1 MKRTAY
7 DQWLEWFGEKSPEWL
22 ETLIR
27 PRGLH
32 NFLTNRTF
40 TPLERL
46 FLANGLRFIP
56 TPPSSQYSRFVAEY
70 LEEDGRGW
78 PRFART
84 LTTRVLRELDSSL
97 NTPSQTD
104 APKLPKFRLPGN
116 HTALAD
122 HLESQH
128 RDTEGATLTLLDEF
142 RRLTKSL
149 LSRNIQQN
157 STINTVSRQRIN
169 HAPPDSRF
177 LRELMSDASIV
188 CKPADKNLG
197 LVLMD
202 AQWYE
207 TELKRML
214 SDKVTYAR
222 FRSTRIV
229 NKVEKPYTIGDLTK
243 DLKKHMLELVHRHE
257 DAIVAWNPELA
268 PQVLSFLKHKQSVSS
283 SVVPGIYL
291 LPKVHKVKLSG
302 RPIVPCTKWITTP
315 ASVVCD
321 HLLQEVIHK
330 ANIPWLV
337 RDTKSLIRDLEG
349 TVLPHH
355 DGVFVTADIA
365 SLYTNID
372 TPKGID
378 AVRRFLVEQQV
389 APNLAAFVIDL
400 LRFVLENAHL
410 QHMDNIYHQID
421 GTAMGTSL
429 APSYANIFVYMQE
442 RPLVEELS
450 RSLYLYRR
458 FLDDVLAYLDRSKAE
473 EFMTRMN
480 QLHPKLKFEFVSH
493 PSEAS
498 FLDLLVHKGPR
509 FQETGVLDLRVHQ
522 KTMNLYLYIPY
533 NSHHTE
539 AAKRSFIQTELMR
552 YIRNSSSVEDY
563 TRLKHIFFA
572 RLRDRGYPSRFLAPL
587 FNEIFYADRRFF
599 LYPSKELPL
608 HPELF
613 SQPPL
618 SACLLRRLAR
628 LGVFSLNHP
637 PAELQQPPVFIVPY
651 TPLSSVVPTRQL
663 LMKYWPL
670 LNTAVGVTIPAPIIA
685 YQSYPSVLTMLV
697 FRKAKQHEKDRLAR
711 FASTKSTQSLLPFR
725 QIAPHAPEEQR
736 TTIRTRE

>member
-1 MKRTAY
+1 M
-7 DQWLEWFGEKSPEWL
+7 
-22 ETLIR
+22 
-27 PRGLH
+27 
-32 NFLTNRTF
+32 
-40 TPLERL
+40 
-46 FLANGLRFIP
+46 
-56 TPPSSQYSRFVAEY
+56 
-70 LEEDGRGW
+70 
-78 PRFART
+78 
-84 LTTRVLRELDSSL
+84 LRELDSTSES
-97 NTPSQTD
+97 TSESGSSD
-104 APKLPKFRLPGN
+104 APKLPKVRLPGN

-149 LSRNIQQN
+149 LSRNIQQA
-157 STINTVSRQRIN
+157 STINTVSRQRAN
-169 HAPPDSRF
+169 HTPPDSRF

-202 AQWYE
+202 LEWYE
-207 TELKRML
+207 AELTRML
-214 SDKVTYAR
+214 SDRVTYAR
-222 FRSTRIV
+222 FRSTRII
-229 NKVEKPYTIGDLTK
+229 NKVIKPYSIGDLTK
-243 DLKKHMLELVHRHE
+243 DLRKQLLELVCRHE
-257 DAIVAWNPELA
+257 DAVVAWNPELA
-268 PQVLSFLKHKQSVSS
+268 PQVLSFLKHKQPVSS

-291 LPKVHKVKLSG
+291 LPKVHKAKLSG

-321 HLLQEVIHK
+321 HLLQEVINK

-378 AVRRFLVEQQV
+378 AARRFLVEQQV
-389 APNLAAFVIDL
+389 EPSLAAFIIDL
-400 LRFVLENAHL
+400 LRFVLENAYL
-410 QHMDNIYHQID
+410 QHKDNIYHQID

-429 APSYANIFVYMQE
+429 APSYANIFVYMNE

-450 RSLYLYRR
+450 CFLHLYRR
-458 FLDDVLAYLDRSKAE
+458 FLDDVIAVVDCSKAE

-493 PSEAS
+493 PTEAS

-522 KTMNLYLYIPY
+522 KSMNLYLYIPY

-599 LYPSKELPL
+599 LYPSKELPS

-613 SQPPL
+613 CKPPL

-628 LGVFSLNHP
+628 LGVFSLNQP
-637 PAELQQPPVFIVPY
+637 PAVLQQPPVFIVPFP
-651 TPLSSVVPTRQL
+651 PLSSVVPTRQL
-663 LMKYWPL
+663 LMKFWPF
-670 LNTAVGVTIPAPIIA
+670 LNTTGVSIPAPIIA
-685 YQSYPSVLTMLV
+685 YQSYPSVLTLLV

-711 FASTKSTQSLLPFR
+711 FAATKSTQSVLPFR
-725 QIAPHAPEEQR
+725 RINPQAPVQQSSESE
-736 TTIRTRE
+736 

>member
-1 MKRTAY
+1 M
-7 DQWLEWFGEKSPEWL
+7 EWFGEKSPEWL
-22 ETLIR
+22 ETLIC

-32 NFLTNRTF
+32 NFLSSRTF

-56 TPPSSQYSRFVAEY
+56 TPPSSQYSRFVAEF
-70 LEEDGRGW
+70 LEEDDRGW

-84 LTTRVLRELDSSL
+84 LTTRVLRELAPSTSTLESSDSS
-97 NTPSQTD
+97 SSS
-104 APKLPKFRLPGN
+104 KLPKFRLSGN
-116 HTALAD
+116 HTALTD

-128 RDTEGATLTLLDEF
+128 RDTEGVTLTLLDQF
-142 RRLTKSL
+142 QRLTRSH
-149 LSRNIQQN
+149 LSRTIHHAA
-157 STINTVSRQRIN
+157 TINTISRQRPN
-169 HAPPDSRF
+169 HTPPDSRF
-177 LRELMSDASIV
+177 LRALMSDASIV

-202 AQWYE
+202 SEWYE
-207 TELKRML
+207 TELTRML
-214 SDKVTYAR
+214 SDRVTYAR
-222 FRSTRIV
+222 FKSTRIINQIV
-229 NKVEKPYTIGDLTK
+229 KPYLIGDMTK
-243 DLKKHMLELVHRHE
+243 DLKKQLLEIVRRHE
-257 DAIVAWNPELA
+257 DAIVSWSPELA
-268 PQVLSFLKHKQSVSS
+268 PQVLSFLKHKQPVSS

-291 LPKVHKVKLSG
+291 LPKVHKTKLSG

-330 ANIPWLV
+330 ANIAWLV
-337 RDTKSLIRDLEG
+337 KDTKSLIRDLEG
-349 TVLPHH
+349 TVLSHR
-355 DGVFVTADIA
+355 DGVFITADIA

-372 TPKGID
+372 TPKGVD

-389 APNLAAFVIDL
+389 EPSLATLIIDL
-400 LRFVLENAHL
+400 LRFVLENSYL
-410 QHMDNIYHQID
+410 QHRDNIYHQID

-429 APSYANIFVYMQE
+429 APSYANIFVYMNE

-450 RSLYLYRR
+450 RFLYLYRR
-458 FLDDVLAYLDRSKAE
+458 FLDDVLAYLDHSKAE

-493 PSEAS
+493 PTEAS
-498 FLDLLVHKGPR
+498 FLDLLVHKGTR

-522 KTMNLYLYIPY
+522 KSMNLYLYIPY

-599 LYPSKELPL
+599 LYPSKELPS

-613 SQPPL
+613 SKPPL

-637 PAELQQPPVFIVPY
+637 PAALQQPPVFIVPY
-651 TPLSSVVPTRQL
+651 TPLSAAVATRQL
-663 LMKYWPL
+663 LMKFWPL
-670 LNTAVGVTIPAPIIA
+670 LNTAGVTIPPPIIA

-711 FASTKSTQSLLPFR
+711 FALTKSTQSILPFR
-725 QIAPHAPEEQR
+725 RISETAQTPAQHGQAQR
-736 TTIRTRE
+736 PNESE

>member
-1 MKRTAY
+1 MERSPY

-32 NFLTNRTF
+32 NFLTSRTF
-40 TPLERL
+40 TPLQRL

-70 LEEDGRGW
+70 LEEDDRGW

-84 LTTRVLRELDSSL
+84 LTARVLRELAPSTSESS
-97 NTPSQTD
+97 SES
-104 APKLPKFRLPGN
+104 APKLPKFRLSGS
-116 HTALAD
+116 HTALA
-122 HLESQH
+122 H
-128 RDTEGATLTLLDEF
+128 RLDATHRETEGELTLLDEF
-142 RRLTKSL
+142 QRLSKSL
-149 LSRNIQQN
+149 LSRTVRHA
-157 STINTVSRQRIN
+157 SMINTIRRQRVN
-169 HAPPDSRF
+169 HTPPDCRF

-202 AQWYE
+202 SQWYE
-207 TELKRML
+207 TELNRML
-214 SDKVTYAR
+214 SDRVTYAR
-222 FRSTRIV
+222 FKPTRTV
-229 NKVEKPYTIGDLTK
+229 HKVVKPYTIVDLTK
-243 DLKKHMLELVHRHE
+243 DLKKQLLELVRRHE
-257 DAIVAWNPELA
+257 DAVVAWNSELA
-268 PQVLSFLKHKQSVSS
+268 PQVLSFLKHKQPVSS
-283 SVVPGIYL
+283 SVVPAIYL
-291 LPKVHKVKLSG
+291 LPKVHKAKLSG

-337 RDTKSLIRDLEG
+337 KDTKSLIRDLEG

-389 APNLAAFVIDL
+389 ESSLATLILDL

-410 QHMDNIYHQID
+410 QHKDNIYHQID

-429 APSYANIFVYMQE
+429 APSYANIFVYMNE
-442 RPLVEELS
+442 RPLVEEFS

-458 FLDDVLAYLDRSKAE
+458 FLDDVLAYLEGSKAE

-480 QLHPKLKFEFVSH
+480 QLHPKLKFEFISH

-498 FLDLLVHKGPR
+498 FLDLHVHKGQR
-509 FQETGVLDLRVHQ
+509 FQEMGVLDLRVHQ
-522 KTMNLYLYIPY
+522 KSMNLYLYIPY

-563 TRLKHIFFA
+563 TRLKHTFFA

-599 LYPSKELPL
+599 LYPSKELPS

-613 SQPPL
+613 SKPPL

-628 LGVFSLNHP
+628 LGVFSLSHP
-637 PAELQQPPVFIVPY
+637 PAALQQPPVFIVPY
-651 TPLSSVVPTRQL
+651 TPLSAVVPTRQL
-663 LMKYWPL
+663 LMKFWPL
-670 LNTAVGVTIPAPIIA
+670 LNTTGVTIPAPIIA

-711 FASTKSTQSLLPFR
+711 FAATKSVQSILPFR
-725 QIAPHAPEEQR
+725 RITPQAPVQQPSESE
-736 TTIRTRE
+736 